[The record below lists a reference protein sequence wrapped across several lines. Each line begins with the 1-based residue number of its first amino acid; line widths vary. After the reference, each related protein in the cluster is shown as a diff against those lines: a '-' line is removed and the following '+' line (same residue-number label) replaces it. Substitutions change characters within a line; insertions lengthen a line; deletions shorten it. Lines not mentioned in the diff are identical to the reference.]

1 MPPPW
6 LWTDW
11 RKPCQSE
18 SYVFFWLQENVRGS
32 RMQGVPCRS
41 AMWSVRATKSGAKW
55 RILRLEM
62 RPALRS
68 LRLCFLAVGLKD
80 FFAQRRRTFRF
91 ARFSDVLPCVTT
103 CVHIVGNGPHWTAPE
118 QIKTGQLHTISL
130 IISYYL
136 PWMTDSDLQDLDR
149 CSSHDPLCTPD
160 GRVGWCFIT
169 LSWVLG
175 VATGSKATWAGML
188 CHKRH
193 VHVSPNETNELT
205 CLSRAISGHAR
216 IGELLRV
223 VEEVTEG
230 SFLFC
235 SMRMGSP
242 VFHINSICAPNAI
255 LQLTHWCT

>member
-1 MPPPW
+1 
-6 LWTDW
+6 
-11 RKPCQSE
+11 
-18 SYVFFWLQENVRGS
+18 
-32 RMQGVPCRS
+32 
-41 AMWSVRATKSGAKW
+41 
-55 RILRLEM
+55 M